1 MKRGI
6 TILLSLSVLVTG
18 AYLTISKWAIRHETI
33 TFYDPSRDNR
43 PVAVDIAI
51 RRDKE
56 MQANAGMIKLPVAVL
71 NHGNTVKNT
80 GYSFLANAFAGR
92 GYLVLSPQHD
102 LPTDPPMVTKVGELY
117 VGRLP
122 QILRGVANI
131 HFAVGEM
138 KKIQPSADYDKLT
151 MVGHS
156 MGGDISMYFAKQ
168 YPDEIKKVV
177 TLDNLRV
184 PFLTEGKFKILSF
197 RSKDPQF
204 KTGPDVIPN
213 EEQRENAGI
222 TVVQTTFQHNDM
234 RDTGPDEAKSSIT
247 SMLDK
252 FLVDTDSEVAPVD
265 TRNAPPPQILDPGPI
280 TSYVPH
286 QSRTDTGFTRLDRSN

>member
-1 MKRGI
+1 
-6 TILLSLSVLVTG
+6 
-18 AYLTISKWAIRHETI
+18 
-33 TFYDPSRDNR
+33 
-43 PVAVDIAI
+43 
-51 RRDKE
+51 
-56 MQANAGMIKLPVAVL
+56 LPVAVL

-80 GYSFLANAFAGR
+80 EYSFLANAFAAR

-204 KTGPDVIPN
+204 KTDPDVIPN

-234 RDTGPDEAKSSIT
+234 RDTGPDEAKNSIT

-252 FLVDTDSEVAPVD
+252 FLVNTDSEVAPVD
-265 TRNAPPPQILDPGPI
+265 TRNAPPPQIVDPGPV
-280 TSYVPH
+280 TPHVPVAPI
-286 QSRTDTGFTRLDRSN
+286 QN

>member
-6 TILLSLSVLVTG
+6 TVLLSLSVLVTG
-18 AYLTISKWAIRHETI
+18 AYFTASKWAIRHETI
-33 TFYDPSRDNR
+33 SFYDPDRNNR
-43 PVAVDIAI
+43 LVAVDITV

-56 MQANAGMIKLPVAVL
+56 IQANAGMITLPVAIL

-80 GYSFLANAFAGR
+80 EYSFLANIFAGR
-92 GYLVLSPQHD
+92 GYLVISPQHD
-102 LPTDPPMVTKVGELY
+102 LPTDPPMVTKAGDLY

-122 QILRGVANI
+122 QIQRGVANI
-131 HFAVGEM
+131 KFAIEQMRKVH
-138 KKIQPSADYDKLT
+138 PNADYNKVT

-184 PFLTEGKFKILSF
+184 PFLTDGKFKILSF

-204 KTGPDVIPN
+204 KTDPGVIPS
-213 EEQRENAGI
+213 EEQRESAGI
-222 TVVQTTFQHNDM
+222 TVVQTPFQHDDM
-234 RDTGPDEAKSSIT
+234 RDTGPVEAKNSIE

-252 FLVDTDSEVAPVD
+252 FLVNADSEV
-265 TRNAPPPQILDPGPI
+265 TRSAPPQILDPGPV
-280 TSYVPH
+280 TPYVAVVP
-286 QSRTDTGFTRLDRSN
+286 NP

>member
-1 MKRGI
+1 
-6 TILLSLSVLVTG
+6 
-18 AYLTISKWAIRHETI
+18 
-33 TFYDPSRDNR
+33 
-43 PVAVDIAI
+43 
-51 RRDKE
+51 
-56 MQANAGMIKLPVAVL
+56 
-71 NHGNTVKNT
+71 
-80 GYSFLANAFAGR
+80 
-92 GYLVLSPQHD
+92 
-102 LPTDPPMVTKVGELY
+102 
-117 VGRLP
+117 
-122 QILRGVANI
+122 
-131 HFAVGEM
+131 M
-138 KKIQPSADYDKLT
+138 KKIQPGADYDKLT

-222 TVVQTTFQHNDM
+222 TVVQTTFRHNDM
-234 RDTGPDEAKSSIT
+234 RDTGPDEAKNSIT

-265 TRNAPPPQILDPGPI
+265 TRNAPPPQILDPGPV
-280 TSYVPH
+280 TPYVPVAPI
-286 QSRTDTGFTRLDRSN
+286 QN